1 MNLVLDS
8 KLVLLQTHYWLVHSP
23 PTPFALAIFLN
34 PLPYLTFFFSLKN
47 DEQSRT

>member
-23 PTPFALAIFLN
+23 PPTPFALAIFFEISYHIS
-34 PLPYLTFFFSLKN
+34 PFFFFLKN
-47 DEQSRT
+47 NE